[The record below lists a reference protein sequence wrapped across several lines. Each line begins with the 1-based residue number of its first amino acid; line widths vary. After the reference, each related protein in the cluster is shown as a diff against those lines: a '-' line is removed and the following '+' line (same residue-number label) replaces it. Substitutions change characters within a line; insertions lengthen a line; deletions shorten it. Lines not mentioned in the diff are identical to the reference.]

1 MVIIFNSCSEDENRP
16 PENPTNGKTTAI
28 FSSSVTYGTV
38 TDQDGNVYKTVKI
51 GTQTWMAENLRT
63 TKYNDGKSIENVIVA
78 SKWEGLSTGAYGNY
92 NNTTSSDTIATYGRL
107 YNWSAINTGKLAPK
121 GWHVPTDDEWS
132 VLTRYLGMPRIRVS
146 VVITCL

>member
-1 MVIIFNSCSEDENRP
+1 MRKIFKTSVLIILMVIIFYSCSEDENRP

-63 TKYNDGKSIENVIVA
+63 TKYNDGKSIEMLLRQVN
-78 SKWEGLSTGAYGNY
+78 
-92 NNTTSSDTIATYGRL
+92 GR
-107 YNWSAINTGKLAPK
+107 A
-121 GWHVPTDDEWS
+121 
-132 VLTRYLGMPRIRVS
+132 
-146 VVITCL
+146 